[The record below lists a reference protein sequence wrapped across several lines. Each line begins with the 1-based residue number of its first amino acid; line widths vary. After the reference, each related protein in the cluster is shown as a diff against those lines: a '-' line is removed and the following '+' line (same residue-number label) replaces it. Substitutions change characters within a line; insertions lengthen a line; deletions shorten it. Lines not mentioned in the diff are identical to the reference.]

1 MNFVKKVT
9 MTESETVKDDIF
21 VFNSDV
27 HVLTNC

>member
-1 MNFVKKVT
+1 

-21 VFNSDV
+21 VFSSDV